1 MPPAEDLHAC
11 HCCGLAQLRPAL
23 APGQQALCLRCH
35 TPLPERGQALERNR
49 YAAGAA
55 LAALLLFP
63 LAVSLPVLEI
73 ERFGHRR
80 SSSILSGVGSLLSD
94 GQWLV
99 GLVVLLC
106 SLVLP
111 ALKLCGL
118 LFLTLGPLR
127 LWLQPSR
134 ARLWRWIEFVGRWGM
149 LDVLLVALLVA
160 TLKLGDLVSVRAGE
174 GLVAFVCMVGA
185 SLLASA
191 LFDPHVLWDLPE
203 PGAHDDER
211 APPGGP
217 TGAKPSPWTPR
228 PAQTPKPET
237 R

>member
-1 MPPAEDLHAC
+1 MVPEADLHAC
-11 HCCGLAQLRPAL
+11 HCCGLAQLRPTL
-23 APGQQALCLRCH
+23 TPGQWALCARCH
-35 TPLPERGQALERNR
+35 TPLPERRHAQERNR
-49 YAAGAA
+49 SAAGAA

-80 SSSILSGVGSLLSD
+80 SSSILSGVGSLFTD

-106 SLVLP
+106 SIVLP
-111 ALKLCGL
+111 ALKLAGL
-118 LFLTLGPLR
+118 LLLTLGPMR

-174 GLVAFVCMVGA
+174 GLVAFVCMVAA
-185 SLLASA
+185 SLLSST
-191 LFDPHVLWDLPE
+191 LFDPHALWDLP
-203 PGAHDDER
+203 PGSNPVPEAHKQNL
-211 APPGGP
+211 P
-217 TGAKPSPWTPR
+217 T
-228 PAQTPKPET
+228 
-237 R
+237 